1 MAATAVCGTVYQTL
15 HRLRGMQLATRL
27 GLSREGIMAEH
38 PIRDPKRPEERR
50 ESHPDGGAS
59 RAGQA
64 PGGERVTSRS
74 ADPGQSSYGGFRN
87 EGDAAQGKGHQPG
100 TGPQGGTGG
109 DGGGSD
115 AKSPT
120 DATRPTD
127 ATVPARAEGPAAA
140 KGDDAADP
148 PDDPSKRGHEVR
160 SPGPGGGP
168 SDAGR

>member
-1 MAATAVCGTVYQTL
+1 
-15 HRLRGMQLATRL
+15 
-27 GLSREGIMAEH
+27 MAEH

-87 EGDAAQGKGHQPG
+87 EGDTSEGKGHQPG

-109 DGGGSD
+109 AGGGSD
-115 AKSPT
+115 AKGQGPA
-120 DATRPTD
+120 DAKGQGPAG
-127 ATVPARAEGPAAA
+127 ATGPARAEGPAAA

-148 PDDPSKRGHEVR
+148 PDDPSKRGHDAR
-160 SPGPGGGP
+160 SPGHRGGP